1 MAYIMFWNISKNSS
15 FENISPAIQFPCQ
28 VFIIMFFQDQVQIS
42 FHIFMTQST
51 RFLQDQQSMIY
62 DNLRKHHETNT
73 ISWLWK
79 FPDDSLGKYRQ
90 NIYDNKRRKWDWNT
104 QRCDK

>member
-1 MAYIMFWNISKNSS
+1 MIML
-15 FENISPAIQFPCQ
+15 
-28 VFIIMFFQDQVQIS
+28 FQDQVQIS
-42 FHIFMTQST
+42 HFMTHST

-90 NIYDNKRRKWDWNT
+90 NIYNNKRRK
-104 QRCDK
+104 